1 MHDESIQDQ
10 LNNNRRSVA
19 FDSYDLAVRQL
30 ADMLTEQMIDIAP
43 EYQRHFKWN
52 PERQSQLIESLL
64 LGIPVPSLFMATNKD
79 SSWEVIDG
87 LQRLTTIMNFIGTNE
102 QLMALNPG
110 GSKLRLTGLQKL
122 TAMNGLTFEDLP
134 KSTQMMFLTRPVRVT
149 VLNDRSDFG
158 VRFDLFERLNT
169 GGITLHPQ
177 EIRNCIFLGPF
188 NDFIKTCAK
197 NRNFRNVIKL
207 PKDAER
213 SGSLEELV
221 LKFFAYYED
230 NEKFI
235 HSVEGFL
242 NDYME
247 RKTSSFKNEKGLK
260 AIFESTFRI
269 LNSSLPDGIVRSTRK
284 NTTPIVLY
292 EAISVGTAL
301 ALAEKKTVSPAK
313 LKALLDSPKLKKLTT
328 GATNS
333 RKMLAERL
341 ALVREGCQQ

>member
-1 MHDESIQDQ
+1 MHDQNIQDQ

-30 ADMLTEQMIDIAP
+30 ADMLSERMIDIAP

-52 PERQSQLIESLL
+52 PERQSQLVESLL

-87 LQRLTTIMNFIGTNE
+87 LQRLTTIMNFIGTDE
-102 QLMALNPG
+102 QIRRITSSG
-110 GSKLRLTGLQKL
+110 RKLRLTGLEKL

-134 KSTQMMFLTRPVRVT
+134 KSVQMMFLTRPIRVT

-188 NDFIKTCAK
+188 NDFLKACAK
-197 NRNFRNVIKL
+197 NRNFRSVIKL
-207 PKDAER
+207 PQDAES

-230 NEKFI
+230 HERFV

-247 RKTSSFKNEKGLK
+247 RKTSSFKNEKALK
-260 AIFESTFRI
+260 SIFESTFKF
-269 LNSSLPDGIVRSTRK
+269 LSDSLPDGIVRGTRK

-292 EAISVGTAL
+292 EAISVGVAM
-301 ALAEKKTVSPAK
+301 AIAGKKTLSAAK
-313 LKALLDSPKLKKLTT
+313 VRALLDSARLKKLTT

-341 ALVREGCQQ
+341 SLVREDCVQ